1 MTHHN
6 VSGSEALMAGLCTN
20 CEGAWGPLMK
30 CEQVLD
36 KSGFTRVRCVAWLKK
51 IWRKRI
57 MKRKMK
63 ESW

>member
-1 MTHHN
+1 
-6 VSGSEALMAGLCTN
+6 MAGLCTN

-36 KSGFTRVRCVAWLKK
+36 KSGCTRVRYVAWLKK

>member
-1 MTHHN
+1 
-6 VSGSEALMAGLCTN
+6 MAGLCTN
-20 CEGAWGPLMK
+20 CEGVWGPLMK